1 MCIFLEIDRAFEF
14 NFLKTT
20 RRDRVRVFAKFEI
33 PRRVQGPSWNQKKR
47 LGLDPRLDPSIPRF
61 SNSIGCNHPHVCLRR
76 YKHKHSDPW
85 SMAFPLTLLW
95 LSVYNISYFFIL
107 FHKTGANSFSPG
119 LVARR
124 LVQLQFASVTQT
136 SIRVPVFREKNVR
149 FM

>member
-1 MCIFLEIDRAFEF
+1 
-14 NFLKTT
+14 
-20 RRDRVRVFAKFEI
+20 
-33 PRRVQGPSWNQKKR
+33 
-47 LGLDPRLDPSIPRF
+47 
-61 SNSIGCNHPHVCLRR
+61 
-76 YKHKHSDPW
+76 
-85 SMAFPLTLLW
+85 MAFPLTLLW

-124 LVQLQFASVTQT
+124 LVQLHTCKSSVTQT